1 MRIEVTDAV
10 DLVVVDRRHAA
21 AEADLRANVEAH
33 LFAAVLGAAAEG
45 LALSPRIGG
54 CTAAA
59 PGAPKGEANGNYR
72 HGCFSNE
79 AIELRRE
86 LNEWARLMKK
96 FAEEV
101 E

>member
-1 MRIEVTDAV
+1 MPNGRC
-10 DLVVVDRRHAA
+10 RMH
-21 AEADLRANVEAH
+21 
-33 LFAAVLGAAAEG
+33 
-45 LALSPRIGG
+45 GG
-54 CTAAA
+54 GS

-72 HGCFSNE
+72 HGCFTNE

-96 FAEEV
+96 FAEEI

>member
-1 MRIEVTDAV
+1 M
-10 DLVVVDRRHAA
+10 H
-21 AEADLRANVEAH
+21 
-33 LFAAVLGAAAEG
+33 
-45 LALSPRIGG
+45 GG
-54 CTAAA
+54 GS

-72 HGCFSNE
+72 HGCFTNE

-96 FAEEV
+96 FAEKV